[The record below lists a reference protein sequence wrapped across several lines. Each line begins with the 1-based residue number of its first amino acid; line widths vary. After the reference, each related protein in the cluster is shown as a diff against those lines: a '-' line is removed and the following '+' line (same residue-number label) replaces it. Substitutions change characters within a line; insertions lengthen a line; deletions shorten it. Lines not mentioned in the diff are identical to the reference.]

1 MRRALVAILVALMCM
16 AGPVGGQSTF
26 GSIVGVV
33 HDASGGLIA
42 GASLRMR
49 SLEDNSGTDGSF
61 EFVNIKPGKYA
72 LSAQAAGFAEFQVP
86 SADTDPTGYEPRY
99 VNRWP

>member
-33 HDASGGLIA
+33 HDASEGLIA
-42 GASLRMR
+42 ALRSR
-49 SLEDNSGTDGSF
+49 YEVWKTTV
-61 EFVNIKPGKYA
+61 FV
-72 LSAQAAGFAEFQVP
+72 
-86 SADTDPTGYEPRY
+86 PRRRARMDHL
-99 VNRWP
+99 NL